1 MGACRVS
8 SAGRSCARVATF
20 GPAVAAYAG
29 AGDQVGTLD
38 RAFLDFATRQNR
50 GATDGPSEYH
60 YEYRL
65 VVATKG

>member
-1 MGACRVS
+1 MSGELDWAELR
-8 SAGRSCARVATF
+8 AGRDFRP
-20 GPAVAAYAG
+20 GGRRIRG
-29 AGDQVGTLD
+29 AGDQVGALD
-38 RAFLDFATRQNR
+38 RAFLDFASRQNR